1 MRAEDHQLMM
11 PLFQTVFARAGEP
24 GVKYDAEGTGFGW
37 KTERSTDA
45 KDNVPPL
52 VCGVQ
57 RPS

>member
-1 MRAEDHQLMM
+1 MMM